1 MIRGSGPVPMPR
13 RRALLTLAATAAG
26 GCGGG
31 SPAGGTGGKVDC
43 RSTPDGGASPTYC
56 LVVSVIV
63 RSAGARLLAVGQAQL
78 TNIDDNTAVIV
89 ARDAGGY
96 HALSGICTHY
106 CCLVSLCADL
116 TCATPTT
123 NPGEC
128 GTTAMV
134 AADPA
139 GQGILCACHGSRFR
153 LDDGEVLL
161 GPATHP
167 LPSFALSFDGDDA
180 LVDTTRPVD
189 AAKRI

>member
-1 MIRGSGPVPMPR
+1 MTRESDPAPIPR
-13 RRALLTLAATAAG
+13 RRALLTLAASAAM
-26 GCGGG
+26 
-31 SPAGGTGGKVDC
+31 TGGKVDC

-56 LVVSVIV
+56 LVVSLII

-89 ARDAGGY
+89 ARDAGGH

-116 TCATPTT
+116 QCATPTT

-128 GTTAMV
+128 GTTAIV
-134 AADPA
+134 PSDPA
-139 GQGILCACHGSRFR
+139 GQGILGACHGSRFR
-153 LDDGEVLL
+153 LNDGQVLL
-161 GPATHP
+161 GPATNP
-167 LPSFALSFDGDDA
+167 LPSFALGFDGDDA
-180 LVDTTRPVD
+180 LVDTTQLVD